1 MSGINPLFPFFSNS
15 NIIESQNNLLLN
27 NEYSFQN
34 SHINEYSNIG
44 SQSLFNIDTFNNFE
58 FNKNNNGCIFINNIT
73 INNNNKEKASDESSY
88 LSVDKKGDLTMNN
101 LSKLFVKKKTG
112 DTIDFKTKWKTEK
125 CHNWEMHGVCKFA
138 ENCAFAH
145 GNEELKQKTKNNSY
159 KTKLC
164 KQFFEDGFCPY
175 GSRCQFSHKKKNYD
189 NNTYMNNNNNKY
201 EINYSEI
208 ISNLLLNENITL
220 KVIKRPRLM
229 AFEEI
234 VNFSQKEI
242 ENNRIKLYLD
252 IINIKNIFRNQI
264 IINNLV

>member
-1 MSGINPLFPFFSNS
+1 MSKINPFFPFFSNS
-15 NIIESQNNLLLN
+15 HIIESHNNLLLH
-27 NEYSFQN
+27 NESPFQYPN
-34 SHINEYSNIG
+34 MNEYSNIG
-44 SQSLFNIDTFNNFE
+44 GQPLFNIETNAFNNFE
-58 FNKNNNGCIFINNIT
+58 FNNNNGSILLNDITIKNNNK
-73 INNNNKEKASDESSY
+73 NNNKEKASDEYSD
-88 LSVDKKGDLTMNN
+88 LSVDKKGDITINN
-101 LSKLFVKKKTG
+101 PSKLFVKKKAG
-112 DTIDFKTKWKTEK
+112 DAIDFRTKWKTEK

-138 ENCAFAH
+138 EKCAFAH
-145 GNEELKQKTKNNSY
+145 GNEELKQKATNNSY

-189 NNTYMNNNNNKY
+189 NNSHINNNNDKY

-220 KVIKRPRLM
+220 KAIKRPRLM

-252 IINIKNIFRNQI
+252 IINIKNIIRNQ
-264 IINNLV
+264 